1 MNATKASS
9 NSISPLR
16 WLWQVSAGTRWEVLC
31 LLVLNVLSGGSGV
44 ALAWTLR
51 NMIDRAVARDGAGF
65 LRQGGLFLGV
75 ILLQLLLGALIR
87 RTHEHASVT
96 LENRLKKRLFETLL
110 YKDYAAVTA
119 VHTEEW
125 MNRLVSD
132 TTVTA
137 GAIVSIVPQA
147 SGMLVMLVS
156 AVSAV
161 LVMLRAA
168 VWAIVPAGV
177 AISLMG
183 YLFRKKLKALHK
195 DIRAADGRVRV
206 TLSERLSELMIVR
219 SFRREQTAVCQGA
232 AAMEA
237 YRAARMRRNRFA
249 NLASFAYGLLMRSLY
264 AGAAVYCGYG
274 ILKGTVSYGTFV
286 AVLQLVGQI
295 QTPFANLSTYI
306 PQYYAMIASVERL
319 MEAEGFVDDCPEGQL
334 PQPKIDE
341 LYGRSF
347 RRLRFEDVS
356 FAYTDRA
363 EPTRVLQHVTVA
375 GQKGEIIAVA
385 GPSGQGKS
393 TLLKL
398 LLCLYPVSGGRRL
411 LVTAEGEM
419 PLTSAH
425 RGLFAYVPQGNRIF
439 SGTVREALTFGD
451 EGVPDEAIWQ
461 ALDIAAADFVREL
474 PEGLEAMLGERGAG
488 LSEGQLQRLAVA
500 RAILSGHPILL
511 LDEATSALDEG
522 TEAHL
527 LDNLK
532 RMTDK
537 TVLIVTHRPRVRAIS
552 DRVWVLREDG
562 TATEERHE
570 TAQAVFGDHDGH
582 LDPDQRRPI

>member
-1 MNATKASS
+1 MNEQRQTNMTK
-9 NSISPLR
+9 PLR
-16 WLWQVSAGTRWEVLC
+16 WLWRILAGTRWEVLC

-219 SFRREQTAVCQGA
+219 SFRREQTAVRQGE

-341 LYGRSF
+341 LYSRSF
-347 RRLRFEDVS
+347 RGLRFEDVS

-425 RGLFAYVPQGNRIF
+425 RGMFAYVPQGNRIF

-451 EGVPDEAIWQ
+451 EDVPDEAIWQ

-522 TEAHL
+522 TEARL

>member
-1 MNATKASS
+1 MNEQRQTNTTK
-9 NSISPLR
+9 PLR
-16 WLWQVSAGTRWEVLC
+16 WLWRVSAGTRWEVLW
-31 LLVLNVLSGGSGV
+31 LLVLNVVSGGSGV

-51 NMIDRAVARDGAGF
+51 NMIDRAVARDGTGF

-137 GAIVSIVPQA
+137 SAMVSIVPQM
-147 SGMLVMLVS
+147 SGMLVMLIS

-177 AISLMG
+177 AISLLG
-183 YLFRKKLKALHK
+183 YLFRRKLKALHK

-219 SFRREQTAVCQGA
+219 SFRREQTAVRQGE

-237 YRAARMRRNRFA
+237 YRAARMRRNRFS
-249 NLASFAYGLLMRSLY
+249 NLANFAYGLLMRSLY

-274 ILKGTVSYGTFV
+274 ILQGTVSYGTFV
-286 AVLQLVGQI
+286 AVLQLVSQI

-306 PQYYAMIASVERL
+306 PQYYAMIASAERL
-319 MEAEGFVDDCPEGQL
+319 MEAESFADDCPEGQL

-341 LYGRSF
+341 LYSRSF
-347 RRLRFEDVS
+347 RGLRFEDVS

-363 EPTRVLQHVTVA
+363 EPTRVLQHANVA
-375 GQKGEIIAVA
+375 GQKGEIIAVT

-411 LVTAEGEM
+411 LVTAEGEE

-451 EGVPDEAIWQ
+451 EGVPDEAIWR

-474 PEGLEAMLGERGAG
+474 PEGLDALLGERGAG

-522 TEAHL
+522 TEARL

-552 DRVWVLREDG
+552 DRVWVLHQDG
-562 TATEERHE
+562 TVTEE
-570 TAQAVFGDHDGH
+570 
-582 LDPDQRRPI
+582 

>member
-1 MNATKASS
+1 MNEQRQTNMTK
-9 NSISPLR
+9 PLR
-16 WLWQVSAGTRWEVLC
+16 WLWRILAGTRWEVLC

-183 YLFRKKLKALHK
+183 YLFRKKLKVLHK

-219 SFRREQTAVCQGA
+219 SFRREQTAVRQGE

-274 ILKGTVSYGTFV
+274 ILQGTVSYGTFV

-295 QTPFANLSTYI
+295 QTPFANLSSYI
-306 PQYYAMIASVERL
+306 PQYYAMIASAERL
-319 MEAEGFVDDCPEGQL
+319 MEAEGFADDCPEGQL

-341 LYGRSF
+341 LYSRSF
-347 RRLRFEDVS
+347 RGLRFEDVS

-363 EPTRVLQHVTVA
+363 EPTRVLQHVTVT
-375 GQKGEIIAVA
+375 GQKGEIIVVA

-411 LVTAEGEM
+411 LVTAAGEK
-419 PLTSAH
+419 PLTAAH

-451 EGVPDEAIWQ
+451 EDVQDEAIWR

-474 PEGLEAMLGERGAG
+474 PEGLDAMLGERGAG

-570 TAQAVFGDHDGH
+570 TTQAVHGDGDDP
-582 LDPDQRRPI
+582 LDPEQRRSI

>member
-1 MNATKASS
+1 MNEQRQTNMTK
-9 NSISPLR
+9 PLR
-16 WLWQVSAGTRWEVLC
+16 WLWRILAGTRWEVLC

-183 YLFRKKLKALHK
+183 YLFRKKLKVLHK

-219 SFRREQTAVCQGA
+219 SFRREQTAVRQGE

-274 ILKGTVSYGTFV
+274 ILQGTVSYGTFV

-295 QTPFANLSTYI
+295 QTPFANLSSYI
-306 PQYYAMIASVERL
+306 PQYYAMIASAERL
-319 MEAEGFVDDCPEGQL
+319 MEAEGFADDCPEGQL

-341 LYGRSF
+341 LYSRSF
-347 RRLRFEDVS
+347 RGLRFEDVS

-363 EPTRVLQHVTVA
+363 EPTRVLQHVTVT
-375 GQKGEIIAVA
+375 GQKGEIIVVA

-411 LVTAEGEM
+411 LVTAAGEK

-451 EGVPDEAIWQ
+451 EDVPDEAIWR

-474 PEGLEAMLGERGAG
+474 PEGLEALLGERGAG

-570 TAQAVFGDHDGH
+570 TTQAVHGDGDDP
-582 LDPDQRRPI
+582 LDPEQRRSI

>member
-1 MNATKASS
+1 MNEQRQTNMTK
-9 NSISPLR
+9 PLR
-16 WLWQVSAGTRWEVLC
+16 WLWRILAGTRWEVLC

-219 SFRREQTAVCQGA
+219 SFRREQTAVRQGE

-347 RRLRFEDVS
+347 RGLRFEDVS

-451 EGVPDEAIWQ
+451 EDVPDEAIWQ

-522 TEAHL
+522 TEARL

>member
-1 MNATKASS
+1 MNEQRQTNMTK
-9 NSISPLR
+9 PLR
-16 WLWQVSAGTRWEVLC
+16 WLWRILAGTRWEVLC

-219 SFRREQTAVCQGA
+219 SFRREQTAVRQGE

-334 PQPKIDE
+334 PQPMIDE

-347 RRLRFEDVS
+347 RGLRFEDVS

-411 LVTAEGEM
+411 LVTAEGEI

-451 EGVPDEAIWQ
+451 EDVPDEAIWQ
-461 ALDIAAADFVREL
+461 ALDIAAVDFVREL
-474 PEGLEAMLGERGAG
+474 PEGLEAMLGEWGAG

-522 TEAHL
+522 TEARL

>member
-1 MNATKASS
+1 MNEQRQTNMTK
-9 NSISPLR
+9 PLR
-16 WLWQVSAGTRWEVLC
+16 WLWRILAGTRWEVLC

-219 SFRREQTAVCQGA
+219 SFRREQTAVRQGE

-347 RRLRFEDVS
+347 RGLRFEDVS

-425 RGLFAYVPQGNRIF
+425 RGMFAYVPQGNRIF

-451 EGVPDEAIWQ
+451 EDVPDEAIWQ

-522 TEAHL
+522 TEARL

>member
-1 MNATKASS
+1 MNEQRQTNMTK
-9 NSISPLR
+9 PLR
-16 WLWQVSAGTRWEVLC
+16 WLWRILAGTRWEVLC

-219 SFRREQTAVCQGA
+219 SFRREQTAVRQGE

-347 RRLRFEDVS
+347 RGLRFEDVS

-451 EGVPDEAIWQ
+451 EDVPDEAIWQ

-522 TEAHL
+522 TEARL

-570 TAQAVFGDHDGH
+570 TTQAVHGDGDDP
-582 LDPDQRRPI
+582 LDPEQRRSI

>member
-1 MNATKASS
+1 MNEQRQTNMTK
-9 NSISPLR
+9 PLR
-16 WLWQVSAGTRWEVLC
+16 WLWRILAGTRWEVLC

-51 NMIDRAVARDGAGF
+51 NMIDRAVARDGVGF

-168 VWAIVPAGV
+168 VWTIVPAGV

-219 SFRREQTAVCQGA
+219 SFRREQTAVRQGE

-347 RRLRFEDVS
+347 RGLRFEDVS

-522 TEAHL
+522 TEARL

>member
-1 MNATKASS
+1 MNEQRQTNMTK
-9 NSISPLR
+9 PLR
-16 WLWQVSAGTRWEVLC
+16 WLWRILAGTRWEVLC

-219 SFRREQTAVCQGA
+219 SFRREQTAVRQGE

-347 RRLRFEDVS
+347 RGLRFEDVS

-522 TEAHL
+522 TEARL

-582 LDPDQRRPI
+582 LDPDQRRPT

>member
-1 MNATKASS
+1 MNEQRQTNMTK
-9 NSISPLR
+9 PLR
-16 WLWQVSAGTRWEVLC
+16 WLWRILAGTRWEVLC

-219 SFRREQTAVCQGA
+219 SFRREQTAVRQGE

-274 ILKGTVSYGTFV
+274 ILQGTVSYGTFV

-306 PQYYAMIASVERL
+306 PQYYAMIASAERL
-319 MEAEGFVDDCPEGQL
+319 MEAEGFADDCPEGQL

-347 RRLRFEDVS
+347 RGLRFEDVS

>member
-1 MNATKASS
+1 MNEQRQTNMTK
-9 NSISPLR
+9 PLR
-16 WLWQVSAGTRWEVLC
+16 WLWRILAGTRWEVLC

-96 LENRLKKRLFETLL
+96 LENRLKKRLFEILL

-219 SFRREQTAVCQGA
+219 SFRREQTAVRQGE

-274 ILKGTVSYGTFV
+274 ILQGTVSYGTFV

-295 QTPFANLSTYI
+295 QTPFANLSSYI
-306 PQYYAMIASVERL
+306 PQYYAMIASAERL
-319 MEAEGFVDDCPEGQL
+319 MEAEGFADDCPEGQL

-341 LYGRSF
+341 LYSRSF
-347 RRLRFEDVS
+347 RGLRFEDVS

-425 RGLFAYVPQGNRIF
+425 RGMFAYVPQGNRIF

-451 EGVPDEAIWQ
+451 EDVPDEAIWQ

-522 TEAHL
+522 TEARL

>member
-1 MNATKASS
+1 MNEQRQTNMTK
-9 NSISPLR
+9 PLR
-16 WLWQVSAGTRWEVLC
+16 WLWRILAGTRWEVLC

-219 SFRREQTAVCQGA
+219 SFRREQTAVRQGE

-347 RRLRFEDVS
+347 RGLRFEDVS

-522 TEAHL
+522 TEARL

-570 TAQAVFGDHDGH
+570 TTQAVHGDGDNP
-582 LDPDQRRPI
+582 LDPEQRRSI

>member
-1 MNATKASS
+1 MNEQRQTNMTK
-9 NSISPLR
+9 PLR
-16 WLWQVSAGTRWEVLC
+16 WLWRILAGTRWEVLC

-219 SFRREQTAVCQGA
+219 SFRREQTAVRQGE

-347 RRLRFEDVS
+347 RGLRFEDVS

-522 TEAHL
+522 TEARL

-582 LDPDQRRPI
+582 LNPDQRRPI

>member
-1 MNATKASS
+1 
-9 NSISPLR
+9 
-16 WLWQVSAGTRWEVLC
+16 
-31 LLVLNVLSGGSGV
+31 
-44 ALAWTLR
+44 
-51 NMIDRAVARDGAGF
+51 
-65 LRQGGLFLGV
+65 
-75 ILLQLLLGALIR
+75 
-87 RTHEHASVT
+87 
-96 LENRLKKRLFETLL
+96 
-110 YKDYAAVTA
+110 
-119 VHTEEW
+119 
-125 MNRLVSD
+125 
-132 TTVTA
+132 
-137 GAIVSIVPQA
+137 
-147 SGMLVMLVS
+147 
-156 AVSAV
+156 
-161 LVMLRAA
+161 
-168 VWAIVPAGV
+168 
-177 AISLMG
+177 
-183 YLFRKKLKALHK
+183 
-195 DIRAADGRVRV
+195 
-206 TLSERLSELMIVR
+206 
-219 SFRREQTAVCQGA
+219 
-232 AAMEA
+232 MEA

-347 RRLRFEDVS
+347 RGLRFEDVS

-425 RGLFAYVPQGNRIF
+425 RGMFAYVPQGNRIF

-451 EGVPDEAIWQ
+451 EDVPDEAIWR

-474 PEGLEAMLGERGAG
+474 PEGLDAMLGERGAG

-522 TEAHL
+522 TEARL

-570 TAQAVFGDHDGH
+570 TTQAVHGDGDDP
-582 LDPDQRRPI
+582 LDPEQRRSI

>member
-1 MNATKASS
+1 MKRQTDTTK
-9 NSISPLR
+9 PLR
-16 WLWQVSAGTRWEVLC
+16 WIWRVSAGTRLEVLF
-31 LLVLNVLSGGSGV
+31 LLFLNVLSGFSGV

-51 NMIDRAVARDGAGF
+51 NMIDRAVVRDLDGF

-75 ILLQLLLGALIR
+75 ILMQLLLGACIR
-87 RTHEHASVT
+87 RTYEHAFVT
-96 LENRLKKRLFETLL
+96 IENRLKKRLFETLL

-132 TTVTA
+132 TSVTA
-137 GAIVSIVPQA
+137 GAIVSIVPQM

-168 VWAIVPAGV
+168 IWAIIPAGLV
-177 AISLMG
+177 ISLMG
-183 YLFRKKLKALHK
+183 YLFRKRLKAMHK
-195 DIRAADGRVRV
+195 TIRETDGRVRV
-206 TLSERLSELMIVR
+206 LLSERLSELMIVR
-219 SFRREQTAVCQGA
+219 SFRQEQTAIRQGEA
-232 AAMEA
+232 VMEE
-237 YRAARMRRNRFA
+237 YRGARMRRNRFS
-249 NLASFAYGLLMRSLY
+249 NLASFAYGLMMRSLY

-274 ILKGTVSYGTFV
+274 ILRGTVSYGTFV

-295 QTPFANLSTYI
+295 QTPFANLSSFI
-306 PQYYAMIASVERL
+306 PQYYAMVASAERL
-319 MEAEGFVDDCPEGQL
+319 MEAEAFPDDCPEGQL
-334 PQPKIDE
+334 PQRDIDD
-341 LYGRSF
+341 LYRRSF
-347 RRLRFEDVS
+347 RGLRFEDVS
-356 FAYTDRA
+356 FAYDDRA
-363 EPTRVLQHVTVA
+363 ERTEVLRHVTVE
-375 GQKGEIIAVA
+375 GKKGEIVTVM

-398 LLCLYPVSGGRRL
+398 LLCLYPVGSGRRL
-411 LVTAEGEM
+411 LVTAEGER
-419 PLTSAH
+419 PLTAVH

-451 EGVPDEAIWQ
+451 RDVADETIWQ

-474 PEGLEAMLGERGAG
+474 PDGLDAMLGERGAG
-488 LSEGQLQRLAVA
+488 LSEGQLQRLAIA
-500 RAILSGHPILL
+500 RAVLSRHPILL

-522 TEAHL
+522 TETRL
-527 LDNLK
+527 LDNLR

-552 DRVWVLREDG
+552 DRVWILHEDG
-562 TATEERHE
+562 TATEERNR
-570 TAQAVFGDHDGH
+570 Q
-582 LDPDQRRPI
+582 

>member
-1 MNATKASS
+1 MNEQRQTNMTK
-9 NSISPLR
+9 PLR
-16 WLWQVSAGTRWEVLC
+16 WLWRILAGTRWEVLC

-219 SFRREQTAVCQGA
+219 SFRREQTAVRQGE

-347 RRLRFEDVS
+347 RGLRFEDVS

-425 RGLFAYVPQGNRIF
+425 RGMFAYVPQGNRIF

-451 EGVPDEAIWQ
+451 EDVPDEAIWQ

-522 TEAHL
+522 TEARL

-562 TATEERHE
+562 TATEERYE

>member
-1 MNATKASS
+1 MNEQRQTNMTK
-9 NSISPLR
+9 PLR
-16 WLWQVSAGTRWEVLC
+16 WLWRILAGTRWEVLC

-219 SFRREQTAVCQGA
+219 SFRREQTAVRQGE

-237 YRAARMRRNRFA
+237 YQAARMRRNRFA

-347 RRLRFEDVS
+347 RGLRFEDVS

-451 EGVPDEAIWQ
+451 EDVPDEAIWR

-522 TEAHL
+522 TEARL

>member
-1 MNATKASS
+1 MKRQTDTTK
-9 NSISPLR
+9 PLR
-16 WLWQVSAGTRWEVLC
+16 WIWRVSAGTRLEVLF
-31 LLVLNVLSGGSGV
+31 LLFLNVLSGFSGV

-51 NMIDRAVARDGAGF
+51 NMIDRAVVRDLDGF

-75 ILLQLLLGALIR
+75 ILMQLLLGACIR
-87 RTHEHASVT
+87 RTYEHAFVT
-96 LENRLKKRLFETLL
+96 IENRLKKRLFETLL

-132 TTVTA
+132 TSVTA
-137 GAIVSIVPQA
+137 GAIVSIVPQM

-168 VWAIVPAGV
+168 IWAIIPAGLV
-177 AISLMG
+177 ISLMG
-183 YLFRKKLKALHK
+183 YLFRKRLKAMHK
-195 DIRAADGRVRV
+195 TIRETDGRVRV
-206 TLSERLSELMIVR
+206 LLSERLSELMIVR
-219 SFRREQTAVCQGA
+219 SFRREQTAIRQGEA
-232 AAMEA
+232 VMEE
-237 YRAARMRRNRFA
+237 YRGARMRRNRFS
-249 NLASFAYGLLMRSLY
+249 NLASFAYGLMMRSLY

-274 ILKGTVSYGTFV
+274 ILQGTVSYGTFV

-295 QTPFANLSTYI
+295 QTPFANLSSFI
-306 PQYYAMIASVERL
+306 PQYYAMVASAERL
-319 MEAEGFVDDCPEGQL
+319 MEAEAFPDDCPEGQL
-334 PQPKIDE
+334 PQRDIDD
-341 LYGRSF
+341 LYRRSF
-347 RRLRFEDVS
+347 RGLRFEDVS
-356 FAYTDRA
+356 FAYDDRA
-363 EPTRVLQHVTVA
+363 ERTEVLRHVTVE
-375 GQKGEIIAVA
+375 GKKGEIVTVM

-398 LLCLYPVSGGRRL
+398 LLCLYPVGSGRRL
-411 LVTAEGEM
+411 LVTAEGER
-419 PLTSAH
+419 PLTAVH

-451 EGVPDEAIWQ
+451 RAVADETIWQ

-474 PEGLEAMLGERGAG
+474 PDGLDAMLGERGVG
-488 LSEGQLQRLAVA
+488 LSEGQLQRLAIA
-500 RAILSGHPILL
+500 RAVLSRHPILL

-522 TEAHL
+522 TETRL
-527 LDNLK
+527 LDNLR

-552 DRVWVLREDG
+552 DRVWILHEDG
-562 TATEERHE
+562 TATEERNR
-570 TAQAVFGDHDGH
+570 Q
-582 LDPDQRRPI
+582 

>member
-1 MNATKASS
+1 MNEQRQTNMTK
-9 NSISPLR
+9 PLR
-16 WLWQVSAGTRWEVLC
+16 WLWRILAGTRWEVLC

-219 SFRREQTAVCQGA
+219 SFRREQTAVRQGE

-306 PQYYAMIASVERL
+306 PQYYAMIASAERL
-319 MEAEGFVDDCPEGQL
+319 MEAEGFADDCPEGQL

-341 LYGRSF
+341 LYSRSF
-347 RRLRFEDVS
+347 RGLRFEDVS